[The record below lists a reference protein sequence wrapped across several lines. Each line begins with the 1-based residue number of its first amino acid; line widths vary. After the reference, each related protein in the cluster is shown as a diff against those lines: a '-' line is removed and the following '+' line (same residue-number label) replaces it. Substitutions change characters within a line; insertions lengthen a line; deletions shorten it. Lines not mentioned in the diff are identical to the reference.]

1 MKKTLHNKKGFTLAE
16 LLIVVA
22 IIAVLVAIAIPIFT
36 AQLEKAREGVD
47 EANLR
52 SLYAEA
58 VSASLLG
65 DTDATTDI
73 KDATLTCEKQ
83 SDNTFKV
90 TADLKLTQQKDGLT
104 GADSVDIG
112 GVDVPS
118 ANWKKG
124 GTMEIIIT
132 SDGKTK
138 TISPKS

>member
-1 MKKTLHNKKGFTLAE
+1 MSE
-16 LLIVVA
+16 LRVFVA
-22 IIAVLVAIAIPIFT
+22 IIGVLVAISLPIFT
-36 AQLEKAREGVD
+36 SQLEKAKEGVD

-73 KDATLTCEKQ
+73 KDATLTCVKQ

-90 TADLKLTQQKDGLT
+90 TTDLKLTQQKDELT

-132 SDGKTK
+132 SDGKTR
-138 TISPKS
+138 TISPKSRFHFRRYI